1 MYFHILSGSEVFVTE
16 RETVALEYKT
26 QNHENMGERNKKRK
40 KTRGEQQEET
50 KRRVRKQK

>member
-1 MYFHILSGSEVFVTE
+1 MTE

-50 KRRVRKQK
+50 KRRVGKQK